1 MRRSLTRQER
11 LRKKADIS
19 RVFASSNQ
27 VSCFGAKLFYR
38 ENGLDKNRLMV
49 TLVRKYGN
57 AVRRNRAR
65 RVMKEA
71 FRSMK
76 NSLSIGYDLV
86 IILYPRTDNFE
97 SRKKQLDKLCE
108 KASLFSGS
116 HSGPPNGGEVS
127 QV

>member
-1 MRRSLTRQER
+1 MRRSLTKQER
-11 LRKKADIS
+11 LKKKADIS

-38 ENGLDKNRLMV
+38 ENGLSENRVLV

-57 AVRRNRAR
+57 AVQRNRAR

-76 NSLSIGYDLV
+76 ENLSVGYDLV
-86 IILYPRTDNFE
+86 VLLYPGGDGFE
-97 SRKKQLDKLCE
+97 SRRKQLYKLCV
-108 KASLFSGS
+108 KAALLGTSNRDGS
-116 HSGPPNGGEVS
+116 E
-127 QV
+127 QK